1 MKTYESELRP
11 IRVVV
16 AILWAAA
23 AFTLVTTFYLLP
35 RADEIS
41 IQTAKHIKADSAA
54 PNLSLQPVSHRV
66 STSPRPFASR

>member
-66 STSPRPFASR
+66 STSPHPLR